1 MKAQW
6 HERDPETG
14 EMRYYQAEL
23 FGREWQFKKRQA
35 RRGIWKRIG
44 NPTRRMWEEVLD
56 LVERN
61 YARSLATPE
70 QVAAV
75 KKILSELPPAK
86 EAAAD
91 DAGTPETDA

>member
-35 RRGIWKRIG
+35 RRGIWKRIR

-56 LVERN
+56 LLERS
-61 YARSLATPE
+61 YVRRLATPE
-70 QVAAV
+70 QIAVV
-75 KKILSELPPAK
+75 KKLLSELPR
-86 EAAAD
+86 ESES
-91 DAGTPETDA
+91 PEDEESSSDSN

>member
-35 RRGIWKRIG
+35 RRGIWKRIS

-70 QVAAV
+70 QVATV
-75 KKILSELPPAK
+75 KKVLSELPPPKVDVADADS
-86 EAAAD
+86 EA
-91 DAGTPETDA
+91 TS